1 MLHFVCLVLGSS
13 FIMIS
18 QYPHAIAIPNS
29 VPTDFRIEDP
39 LNSSGVSDSADN
51 AMTLENTT
59 GSAIGFC
66 RLYD

>member
-1 MLHFVCLVLGSS
+1 
-13 FIMIS
+13 MIS

-59 GSAIGFC
+59 AAPSDFADYMTEENMTG
-66 RLYD
+66 RV